1 MNTRLDLGPYVA
13 RLVVT
18 ILISLVAVAAISEGA
33 YLFQKEKTDRPPK
46 TIQLVIPAG
55 TAGRLAAGETISSV
69 PDKMVFVEGDVLE
82 VKNQDSV
89 SHQLGPV
96 WVPAGATGR
105 LNLDDP
111 NHYSY
116 SCSFSNTRYLG
127 LDVRKPT
134 TLGTRLSALALATPP
149 TAAFLFLYGLL
160 VFPVKPAQKEQ
171 KGGAA

>member
-1 MNTRLDLGPYVA
+1 MNAKPDLSPYVA
-13 RLVVT
+13 RLLITV
-18 ILISLVAVAAISEGA
+18 LISLVAVAAISEGA

-46 TIQLVIPAG
+46 TVQLVMPAA
-55 TAGRLAAGETISSV
+55 TAGRLAAGETISSI

-82 VKNQDSV
+82 VKNEDSV

-105 LNLDDP
+105 LELNEP
-111 NHYSY
+111 NRYSY

-127 LDVRKPT
+127 LDVRKPA
-134 TLGTRLSALALATPP
+134 TLGTRLSALALAGPP

-160 VFPVKPAQKEQ
+160 VFPVKPSQKEP
-171 KGGAA
+171 